1 MTEAFTVAYHLAPII
16 TGVKGFIEES
26 TGLTHV
32 VFICLFA
39 TSAFPSLP

>member
-1 MTEAFTVAYHLAPII
+1 VTEAFTVAYHLAPIM